1 MVQGLMATAED
12 SLAQVVE
19 IALEAL
25 TAVALHVGVGRVPAV
40 LDDRHALAFGA
51 SDAGALTDAA
61 QDVVA
66 QADIQNLV

>member
-1 MVQGLMATAED
+1 MATAED
-12 SLAQVVE
+12 SFAQVVE
-19 IALEAL
+19 IALAAL

-40 LDDRHALAFGA
+40 LDDRRALAFGA
-51 SDAGALTDAA
+51 SDAGAPTDAA